1 MKIKL
6 LLIGAGSMGTAII
19 KSFIE
24 SGGNPEDISVL
35 DPYINE
41 TNKNILSGC
50 SIYNSQADIP
60 EQSSFDAIL
69 LAVKPQTFNEISQD
83 ISVFSSAKCCVISIM
98 AGVETKRIA
107 SSLGIEIPVI
117 RCMPNI
123 AALVKRSV
131 NVAYIENDSYDQ
143 QKAIFEDLFRGSG
156 PIRWVDDEDLIHK
169 TTALSGS
176 GPAYF
181 FAFVEAIAKAGIKA
195 GLSEEHAM
203 NLSIDTL
210 IGAAALIETDRSPK
224 KLRDSVTSK
233 GGTTAAALSVFM
245 DNKSLDDLVSDA
257 LSAAEK
263 RSREL

>member
-1 MKIKL
+1 M
-6 LLIGAGSMGTAII
+6 
-19 KSFIE
+19 
-24 SGGNPEDISVL
+24 
-35 DPYINE
+35 
-41 TNKNILSGC
+41 
-50 SIYNSQADIP
+50 
-60 EQSSFDAIL
+60 
-69 LAVKPQTFNEISQD
+69 
-83 ISVFSSAKCCVISIM
+83 
-98 AGVETKRIA
+98 
-107 SSLGIEIPVI
+107 
-117 RCMPNI
+117 
-123 AALVKRSV
+123 
-131 NVAYIENDSYDQ
+131 
-143 QKAIFEDLFRGSG
+143 
-156 PIRWVDDEDLIHK
+156 IHK

-245 DNKSLDDLVSDA
+245 DNNNLDDLVSDA

>member
-35 DPYINE
+35 DPHINE
-41 TNKNILSGC
+41 TNKNILLGC

-60 EQSSFDAIL
+60 DQSSFDAIL

-143 QKAIFEDLFRGSG
+143 QIAIFEDVFRGSG
-156 PIRWVDDEDLIHK
+156 PVRWGDDEDLIHK

-245 DNKSLDDLVSDA
+245 DNNNLDDLVSDA